1 MTDSSPPRP
10 PLGGTF
16 RLDARAV
23 KVLAHPLRSRLL
35 SALRRGG
42 PATATELAEELRT
55 NTGATSYHLRKLAA
69 VGLVVDTE
77 EGEGKR
83 RLWAASTEE
92 TQFDAS
98 DFADDEDAE
107 TALGWL
113 TRDWLRHFSEKF
125 SAWLDV
131 EPSWPAPWRDALGM
145 NDSTVVVTAEQLAAL
160 RSEISAVVDRYRRVG
175 QGNPAA
181 QRVAA
186 YYSFYPIDLERRP
199 RG

>member
-1 MTDSSPPRP
+1 MADPALPSH
-10 PLGGTF
+10 F
-16 RLDARAV
+16 RLDSRAV
-23 KVLAHPLRSRLL
+23 KILAHPLRSRLL

-42 PATATELAEELRT
+42 PATATQLAAELRT
-55 NTGATSYHLRKLAA
+55 NTGATSYHLRKLAS

-92 TQFDAS
+92 TRVEAS
-98 DFADDEDAE
+98 DFAGDEDAE

-113 TRDWLRHFSEKF
+113 ARDWLRHFSEKF
-125 SAWLDV
+125 NAWLDV
-131 EPSWPAPWRDALGM
+131 ETSWPMPWRDTLGM
-145 NDSTVVVTAEQLAAL
+145 NDSTVVVTAEQLAAM
-160 RSEISAVVDRYRRVG
+160 RAEISDVVYRYRRVG
-175 QGNPAA
+175 QGNPDA

-199 RG
+199 RA